1 MAALVSVIIPVYNR
15 EDYLEECIASVTAQ
29 SHQQMEILI
38 VDDGST
44 DNSLAICKKLAEQ
57 DSRIRLICARHSG
70 VSAARNL
77 ALDQATGE
85 YVCFVDSDDV
95 IHPLL
100 LEQLVKAMTEN
111 NASIAGAN
119 RIDVPEKHWHQ
130 VKAHMQKNAAEAS
143 VSYQDHQQSLEAM
156 FFTQCPL
163 SIMGGLMLCRSLIG
177 ETRFRTDLYIGEDYY
192 FIYENLVKGA
202 TSCFLNAKWYYG
214 RQHANNSSWDYSY
227 KGFYNRFIRRKMIW
241 ENEEKLGRQQYA
253 NAQKNAAFGA
263 YLMCMRKKA
272 ATNAEYRQMRLVL
285 KQHKSAI
292 LPALKL
298 KTKLYFLMLMYCP
311 VLTNLMINIKK

>member
-57 DSRIRLICARHSG
+57 DNRIRLICAQHSG

-111 NASIAGAN
+111 DASIAGAN
-119 RIDVPEKHWHQ
+119 RIDVPEKHWHR

-143 VSYQDHQQSLEAM
+143 VSYQDHQQSLDAM

-163 SIMGGLMLCRSLIG
+163 SMMGGLMLQSSLIG
-177 ETRFRTDLYIGEDYY
+177 DTRFRTDLYIGEDYY
-192 FIYENLVKGA
+192 FIYENLIKGA
-202 TSCFLNAKWYYG
+202 TSCFLHTKWYYI
-214 RQHANNSSWDYSY
+214 RRHANNASWDCSY

-241 ENEEKLGRQQYA
+241 ENEEKLGRLQYA
-253 NAQKNAAFGA
+253 NAQKKDAFGVF
-263 YLMCMRKKA
+263 LVCIRKKD
-272 ATNAEYRQMRLVL
+272 ATKSEYRQMRTVM
-285 KQHKSAI
+285 KQHKIDI

-298 KTKLYFLMLMYCP
+298 KSKIYFLLLMYCP
-311 VLTNLMINIKK
+311 VLTEFLIKIKK